1 MTKNQSWRLFI
12 AVGAIALIP
21 SVSFGFPPA
30 PDHVVFGMI
39 RDSLGAPVQSTT
51 AVVSLE
57 TTSGVVL
64 KASIVPGLR
73 PGANYK
79 ISIPMDSRITDD
91 PYHPTALLPALPFK
105 IKVKIGPTTYL
116 PIEMAGN
123 YALLGQPGA
132 ETRIDLTLG
141 EDADGDG
148 LPDAW
153 ELALA
158 AKLGGNQR
166 LIDIHPEDDPD
177 HDGLSNLNEY
187 LAGTYSYD
195 PKDGFLLSIVRIS
208 GTNLVLSF
216 TAIKRRTYSLY
227 QSSDLKN
234 WKPVSFRLVDDTVLR
249 SSYPVTDTRLL
260 QVEVPAPVPAGPGGP
275 GFFKLMVF

>member
-1 MTKNQSWRLFI
+1 M
-12 AVGAIALIP
+12 AAGAIALIP

-30 PDHVVFGMI
+30 PDHVVCGMI
-39 RDSLGAPVQSTT
+39 RDSLGTPVQSTT

-79 ISIPMDSRITDD
+79 ICIPMDSRITDD
-91 PYHPTALLPALPFK
+91 LYRPTALLPALPFK

-116 PIEMAGN
+116 PIEMVGN
-123 YALLGQPGA
+123 YALMGQPGA

-158 AKLGGNQR
+158 AKLSGNLR
-166 LIDIHPEDDPD
+166 LIDIRPEDDPD

-195 PKDGFLLSIVRIS
+195 PKDGFLLTIVRMNV
-208 GTNLVLSF
+208 TNPILSF

-227 QSSDLKN
+227 QSNDLKN
-234 WKPVSFRLVDDTVLR
+234 WKLVSFRLAGESALR
-249 SSYPVTDTRLL
+249 ESYPALDTRRL
-260 QVEVPAPVPAGPGGP
+260 EIEAPAAAAPGGP